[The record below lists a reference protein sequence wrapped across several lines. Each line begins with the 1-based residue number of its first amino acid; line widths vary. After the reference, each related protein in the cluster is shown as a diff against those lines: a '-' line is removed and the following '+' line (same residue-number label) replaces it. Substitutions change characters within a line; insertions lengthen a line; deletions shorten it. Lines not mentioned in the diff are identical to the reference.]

1 MKKNRILALVTAL
14 LLVIS
19 GFSAFAETAFEDI
32 EFPDAMP
39 SEPTLAEESYYD
51 YDDMSQHYD
60 LTFFIP
66 SPVGSRT
73 SSTSPSSWK
82 PRPLR
87 TLRPTSPP
95 RSRAATPPTCSAL
108 API

>member
-39 SEPTLAEESYYD
+39 SEPLW
-51 YDDMSQHYD
+51 
-60 LTFFIP
+60 P
-66 SPVGSRT
+66 
-73 SSTSPSSWK
+73 K
-82 PRPLR
+82 
-87 TLRPTSPP
+87 
-95 RSRAATPPTCSAL
+95 RAIMTMTT
-108 API
+108 